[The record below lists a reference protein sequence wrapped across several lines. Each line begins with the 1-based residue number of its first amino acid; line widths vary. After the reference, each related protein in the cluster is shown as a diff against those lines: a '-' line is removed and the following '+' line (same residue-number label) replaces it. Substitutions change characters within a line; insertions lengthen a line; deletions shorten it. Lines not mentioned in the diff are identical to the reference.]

1 MIEVGETHGC
11 VAYKANEMFGLILV
25 FLEQAIRYFSLQF
38 NSLIA
43 MGVVLY

>member
-1 MIEVGETHGC
+1 MIEVGETPGC

-25 FLEQAIRYFSLQF
+25 FLEQTIRYFSLQL